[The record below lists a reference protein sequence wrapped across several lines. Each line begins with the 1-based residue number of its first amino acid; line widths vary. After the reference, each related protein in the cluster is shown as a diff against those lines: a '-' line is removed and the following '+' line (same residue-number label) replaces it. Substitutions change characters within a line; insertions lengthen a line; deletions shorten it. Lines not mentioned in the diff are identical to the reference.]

1 MDNERRD
8 ILRARRA
15 ALLREG
21 ETAAARAELSPVL
34 EALDAAG
41 APYRLRTAW
50 EPQAQAPAWLA
61 GEPGGT
67 IDWERRP
74 PDVWEQ
80 FGRDA
85 VASQAR
91 AEAGAALLKRVAA
104 PDAAVEV
111 VFAGCA
117 LSLSLAADVAGRHL
131 AAIAAVPTSAA
142 WLFSPG
148 AEWLIELGRDGRL
161 LAREG

>member
-1 MDNERRD
+1 MDDERRA

-15 ALLREG
+15 ALRQHG
-21 ETAAARAELSPVL
+21 EAAARAELSPVL

-41 APYRLRTAW
+41 APYRLRSAG
-50 EPQAQAPAWLA
+50 EPQARAPSWLA
-61 GEPGGT
+61 GEPGGA
-67 IDWERRP
+67 IAWERRP
-74 PDVWEQ
+74 PDVWEH
-80 FGRDA
+80 FARDPA
-85 VASQAR
+85 ALQAR
-91 AEAGAALLKRVAA
+91 AEAGAILLKRLAP
-104 PDAAVEV
+104 PDADVEV

-117 LSLSLAADVAGRHL
+117 LSLTLAADVAGRHL
-131 AAIAAVPTSAA
+131 AAISAVPTSAA